1 MAYDSNR
8 AAPSTEAHA
17 AAAAADSIIES
28 LLDGF
33 QVTDGLVAF
42 SAAPAFAAYA
52 FEDGISKGESVSRIL
67 QVVGLIERDN
77 NFLDQ
82 TIPEPWG
89 AGDEEETAEE

>member
-8 AAPSTEAHA
+8 AAPSPEAHA
-17 AAAAADSIIES
+17 AARAADSIIES

-33 QVTDGLVAF
+33 QISDALIAF
-42 SAAPAFAAYA
+42 TAAPQFAAYA

-67 QVVGLIERDN
+67 QVLSLIERDN
-77 NFLDQ
+77 GFLDQ

-89 AGDEEETAEE
+89 DDDETAE